1 MSRTKMNPLVQNACN
16 SEDLLQLFRY
26 HNGQLNE
33 ILKSLEQY
41 LNNKRSIFPRFYFLS
56 NDELLAVFAQ
66 SREPQ
71 MIQVHLM
78 KVFDNVNRLTF
89 VEDQVLRITQFISRS
104 PQSMPEVVP
113 LLNPI
118 EIYPGDKVFS
128 IMKIESFLQKIL
140 NEIQATLKEQ
150 LFLCLHEFPQDQ
162 KLSKFWLLKSFP
174 S

>member
-26 HNGQLNE
+26 HNGRLNE

-118 EIYPGDKVFS
+118 EIYPGDKV
-128 IMKIESFLQKIL
+128 
-140 NEIQATLKEQ
+140 
-150 LFLCLHEFPQDQ
+150 
-162 KLSKFWLLKSFP
+162 
-174 S
+174 

>member
-26 HNGQLNE
+26 HNGRLNE

-71 MIQVHLM
+71 MIQAHLM

-118 EIYPGDKVFS
+118 EIYPGDKV
-128 IMKIESFLQKIL
+128 
-140 NEIQATLKEQ
+140 
-150 LFLCLHEFPQDQ
+150 
-162 KLSKFWLLKSFP
+162 
-174 S
+174 

>member
-71 MIQVHLM
+71 MIQAHLM

-104 PQSMPEVVP
+104 PQSMPEVVT

-118 EIYPGDKVFS
+118 EIYPGDKV
-128 IMKIESFLQKIL
+128 
-140 NEIQATLKEQ
+140 
-150 LFLCLHEFPQDQ
+150 
-162 KLSKFWLLKSFP
+162 
-174 S
+174 